1 MLSHGSRDEQRR
13 LTSVDADDT
22 YSPTLQ
28 PASSSSSSAPPFI
41 EQGPRPPPSSAP
53 AQLASPLSSLKVSD
67 SMSKRTRADSL
78 PHGPR
83 IPRSGYIATSS
94 SSSSNDLPIP
104 PLVDSD
110 DDDTEESASRRRQKI
125 IARISAQ
132 TSVDPSDQLRSDQL
146 ATVPRSYQLELAELA
161 KAGNVLVCLDTGSG
175 KTLISVLLLQYV
187 HQHSSPPPTPS
198 LAPSSGAQ
206 PFSSPAPQRKVAFFL
221 VNLVPL
227 VHQQSS
233 VIAGNSRLSVGKLYG
248 ELKDSLRSKSSQ
260 LAVDDW
266 RSPQWSALLAS
277 HQVIVSTAQCF
288 LDALIHGFIKMSD
301 LNLLIFDEVHH
312 ALKNH
317 PFFRIMKYYRLAK
330 EEERPKIFG
339 MTASPIFTG
348 SGRFDE
354 ASQYLQRAM
363 DARIHTVSR
372 GALRELEEVKRRPE
386 EMVVEFEPYL
396 TVVDEPWNADAVKYS
411 ELSMEMIELFSKKVD
426 LEICLDDEEEE
437 VDPLTEAF
445 EKEVRPKLEYTMR
458 HLGPIGCDFFWHS
471 TLLEYRSRARKW
483 ANIDRNQRTLVS
495 DEWIVEAA
503 STHRSSSVA
512 PSDSQGPPNSQTT
525 TTTITTTTQPGFGLG
540 LTVAH
545 LSTNSDLNSRILLHM
560 RSQPCIPDTL
570 GLNATNSSPKL
581 LRLIELL
588 HCFEPSKSSFCGIIF
603 VERRQT
609 ATLLVEL
616 VKRIPGLEFIHPEFL
631 LGHDNG
637 AANGGA
643 PGMDWHDQV
652 QVLNRFRRRKPTNLL
667 IATSIAEE
675 GLDIQAANLV
685 IRFDLFNRHISFLQS
700 RGRARAKESRFILMA
715 EKGNQEHAGTIL
727 NAFKTE
733 ANRAKWLDGI
743 AEPHLA
749 MPDWGEDWQQKLRI
763 DTDSQEGV
771 GVEGGEEEK
780 CMFEP
785 TTGARLFPED
795 APTLVSHYAA
805 SLHSEYLKDAVLAY
819 RIEKVDGLP
828 SYKAVL
834 ELPSTAAVRSVE
846 SDGCRSKK
854 AAKRMAAFRACQ
866 QLRALGELDEW
877 LMPKLVP
884 RLKKAKDGVVGLVN
898 AHHQAWRGSGK
909 PINVPSKKLDGWA
922 RFASSHHHAMG
933 QGWCATLLQLDKFD
947 EGYEPLLLLTRGP
960 LPETKL
966 LKLLHAGSGQMK
978 DLHPKPLRIAP
989 ELDSELIG
997 KVVEFTKFVFKLIS
1011 RKDGHSPKGKRLS
1024 WQTIEKGQ
1032 PTVLVLPV
1040 RIAAEEVQSVGDV
1053 ALDFPPSL
1061 DLTQLDL
1068 NAEGSEQKLKGRTL
1082 VKQHGYH
1089 SHSLYQFESIRSDL
1103 CPNSP
1108 LSSGAAGETYL
1119 TQHMKMYARHQASAD
1134 EHEVEVL
1141 AAQLANQPLLSVRKL
1156 PKISNLLSP
1165 PPSISFSATPA
1176 TTQGARL
1183 IVPYFYA
1190 LHPLPSTLLRSI
1202 LLLPSIFTRYDQ
1214 LLLAQACNNDL
1225 LEGRL
1230 DNDKVLEAL
1239 TSPSAGSAFDYER
1252 LEFLG
1257 DTFLKLIAT
1266 CHTFT
1271 THLGRTEAELH
1282 MANKGIVTNVRLL
1295 KEAKRLGLEKYAIL
1309 PSCNLLPRRFTAPV
1323 ICNVGGALTNDPS
1336 MDHDGQVDVVKEK
1349 TLSDIV
1355 ESLIGAALLS
1365 PSSSSPSSSSPSS
1378 SSPSSS
1384 SPSSSSPFSSS
1395 PSSPS
1400 STSTAL
1406 FVCRILHLIPSTISR
1421 LCDFNKLLEEI
1432 KHESVERNW
1441 SSRLNPPSLRHLQS
1455 LFSHTYRYPHLAL
1468 ESFTHPSLLA
1478 SILPSY
1484 QRLEFLGDAWID
1496 FFIVS
1501 RIYTEGGGLV
1511 VLDPGEMT
1519 ALKGVLASN
1528 AALSALG
1535 VKLGLHKFIASN
1547 SAVLVESIAKY
1558 GKGLEKVLRKG
1569 GGEGQYW
1576 TKAGMVQVPKAVA
1589 DVVEASFASIV
1600 VDSGFDQDTAQRVF
1614 GRIFTPFYDEHC
1626 KWEDLRVGE
1635 VKRVIEYLSSC
1646 FKRRGG
1652 GGGVMLE
1659 VSTNLV
1665 DLPAIASDVG
1675 DKDGEEAIMCAL
1687 LTPVNVEFKVRGTTI
1702 AKIKGVLAKTPL
1714 HLTRAVGIARELHEL
1729 EPQMAKLSK
1738 LRPLSM
1744 DDSPVLALN
1753 SSDDEEEEEEMQ
1765 TDQSSN
1771 LEQPDEEMPQANTAI
1786 SNHQD
1791 DQAAPTEASKPQTN
1805 ENWEDLIDHQEHLLL
1820 QLARTL
1826 GWKSTIQ
1833 TPLTSPA
1840 TAEEKEEVVMTLAKI
1855 RDLIL
1860 PPPSS
1865 SDSDSDSAK

>member
-1 MLSHGSRDEQRR
+1 
-13 LTSVDADDT
+13 
-22 YSPTLQ
+22 
-28 PASSSSSSAPPFI
+28 
-41 EQGPRPPPSSAP
+41 
-53 AQLASPLSSLKVSD
+53 
-67 SMSKRTRADSL
+67 
-78 PHGPR
+78 
-83 IPRSGYIATSS
+83 
-94 SSSSNDLPIP
+94 
-104 PLVDSD
+104 
-110 DDDTEESASRRRQKI
+110 
-125 IARISAQ
+125 
-132 TSVDPSDQLRSDQL
+132 
-146 ATVPRSYQLELAELA
+146 
-161 KAGNVLVCLDTGSG
+161 
-175 KTLISVLLLQYV
+175 
-187 HQHSSPPPTPS
+187 
-198 LAPSSGAQ
+198 
-206 PFSSPAPQRKVAFFL
+206 
-221 VNLVPL
+221 
-227 VHQQSS
+227 
-233 VIAGNSRLSVGKLYG
+233 
-248 ELKDSLRSKSSQ
+248 
-260 LAVDDW
+260 
-266 RSPQWSALLAS
+266 
-277 HQVIVSTAQCF
+277 
-288 LDALIHGFIKMSD
+288 
-301 LNLLIFDEVHH
+301 
-312 ALKNH
+312 
-317 PFFRIMKYYRLAK
+317 
-330 EEERPKIFG
+330 
-339 MTASPIFTG
+339 
-348 SGRFDE
+348 
-354 ASQYLQRAM
+354 
-363 DARIHTVSR
+363 
-372 GALRELEEVKRRPE
+372 
-386 EMVVEFEPYL
+386 
-396 TVVDEPWNADAVKYS
+396 
-411 ELSMEMIELFSKKVD
+411 
-426 LEICLDDEEEE
+426 
-437 VDPLTEAF
+437 
-445 EKEVRPKLEYTMR
+445 
-458 HLGPIGCDFFWHS
+458 
-471 TLLEYRSRARKW
+471 
-483 ANIDRNQRTLVS
+483 
-495 DEWIVEAA
+495 
-503 STHRSSSVA
+503 
-512 PSDSQGPPNSQTT
+512 
-525 TTTITTTTQPGFGLG
+525 
-540 LTVAH
+540 
-545 LSTNSDLNSRILLHM
+545 
-560 RSQPCIPDTL
+560 
-570 GLNATNSSPKL
+570 
-581 LRLIELL
+581 
-588 HCFEPSKSSFCGIIF
+588 
-603 VERRQT
+603 
-609 ATLLVEL
+609 
-616 VKRIPGLEFIHPEFL
+616 
-631 LGHDNG
+631 
-637 AANGGA
+637 
-643 PGMDWHDQV
+643 
-652 QVLNRFRRRKPTNLL
+652 
-667 IATSIAEE
+667 
-675 GLDIQAANLV
+675 
-685 IRFDLFNRHISFLQS
+685 
-700 RGRARAKESRFILMA
+700 MA
-715 EKGNQEHAGTIL
+715 EKGNKEHAGAIL

-749 MPDWGEDWQQKLRI
+749 MRDWGEDWQQKLRI
-763 DTDSQEGV
+763 DADNQEGV
-771 GVEGGEEEK
+771 GVEGGKEEE

-795 APTLVSHYAA
+795 APTLVSHYATT
-805 SLHSEYLKDAVLAY
+805 LHSEYLKDAVLAY

-898 AHHQAWRGSGK
+898 PHHQAWRGSGK

-922 RFASSHHHAMG
+922 RFASSHHHATG

-947 EGYEPLLLLTRGP
+947 EGYEPLLLLTRGA

-978 DLHPKPLRIAP
+978 DLHPKPLRIAA
-989 ELDSELIG
+989 ELDSELMG

-1011 RKDGHSPKGKRLS
+1011 RKDGHLPKGKRLS

-1082 VKQHGYH
+1082 VRQHGYH
-1089 SHSLYQFESIRSDL
+1089 SHSLYQFESIRSGL

-1141 AAQLANQPLLSVRKL
+1141 AAQLANQPFLSVRKL

-1176 TTQGARL
+1176 ATQGARL
-1183 IVPYFYA
+1183 IVPHFYA

-1230 DNDKVLEAL
+1230 DKDKVLEAL
-1239 TSPSAGSAFDYER
+1239 TSPSAGSAFDYKR

-1257 DTFLKLIAT
+1257 DTFLKLVAT

-1323 ICNVGGALTNDPS
+1323 IGSVGGALTNDSS

-1365 PSSSSPSSSSPSS
+1365 PSSSSPSS
-1378 SSPSSS
+1378 
-1384 SPSSSSPFSSS
+1384 
-1395 PSSPS
+1395 PS

-1406 FVCRILHLIPSTISR
+1406 FVCRILHLIPSTIST
-1421 LCDFNKLLEEI
+1421 LSDFNKLLEEL

-1484 QRLEFLGDAWID
+1484 QRLGFLGDAWID

-1614 GRIFTPFYDEHC
+1614 GRIFTPFYDEHR

-1635 VKRVIEYLSSC
+1635 VKRVI
-1646 FKRRGG
+1646 
-1652 GGGVMLE
+1652 
-1659 VSTNLV
+1659 
-1665 DLPAIASDVG
+1665 DPI
-1675 DKDGEEAIMCAL
+1675 
-1687 LTPVNVEFKVRGTTI
+1687 
-1702 AKIKGVLAKTPL
+1702 
-1714 HLTRAVGIARELHEL
+1714 
-1729 EPQMAKLSK
+1729 
-1738 LRPLSM
+1738 
-1744 DDSPVLALN
+1744 LALN
-1753 SSDDEEEEEEMQ
+1753 SSDDEEEEEMQ
-1765 TDQSSN
+1765 TDQPSN
-1771 LEQPDEEMPQANTAI
+1771 LEQPDEEMPQANAAI
-1786 SNHQD
+1786 PNHQD
-1791 DQAAPTEASKPQTN
+1791 DQAGPTEALKPQTN
-1805 ENWEDLIDHQEHLLL
+1805 QNWEDMIDYQEHLLL

-1865 SDSDSDSAK
+1865 SSSSDSAK

>member
-1 MLSHGSRDEQRR
+1 MRLARQENPHLKSPHTSRELGKMVFDMLSHGSRDEQRR

-28 PASSSSSSAPPFI
+28 PTPSSSSSAPPFI

-53 AQLASPLSSLKVSD
+53 AQLASPLSSLKVSNT
-67 SMSKRTRADSL
+67 MSKRTRADSL
-78 PHGPR
+78 PHGHR
-83 IPRSGYIATSS
+83 VPRSGCTATSS
-94 SSSSNDLPIP
+94 SSPSDDLPIS
-104 PLVDSD
+104 PLEGSD

-125 IARISAQ
+125 IAHISAQ

-161 KAGNVLVCLDTGSG
+161 KAGKVL
-175 KTLISVLLLQYV
+175 
-187 HQHSSPPPTPS
+187 
-198 LAPSSGAQ
+198 
-206 PFSSPAPQRKVAFFL
+206 RKVAFFL

-260 LAVDDW
+260 LAVDNW

-317 PFFRIMKYYRLAK
+317 PFFRIMNYYRLAK

-354 ASQYLQRAM
+354 ASEYLQRAM

-426 LEICLDDEEEE
+426 LEICLDDEEEV
-437 VDPLTEAF
+437 VDPVTEAF
-445 EKEVRPKLEYTMR
+445 EKKVRPKLEYTMR
-458 HLGPIGCDFFWHS
+458 HLGLIGCDFFWHS

-483 ANIDRNQRTLVS
+483 ANIDRKQRTLVS

-503 STHRSSSVA
+503 STHRSASVA

-545 LSTNSDLNSRILLHM
+545 LSTNSDLNSRILHM

-609 ATLLVEL
+609 ATLLVGL
-616 VKRIPGLEFIHPEFL
+616 IKRTPGLEFIHPEFL

-637 AANGGA
+637 TANGGA

-652 QVLNRFRRRKPTNLL
+652 QVLNRFRRRKSTNLL

-715 EKGNQEHAGTIL
+715 EKGNKEHAGAIL

-749 MPDWGEDWQQKLRI
+749 MRDWGEDWQQKLRI

-771 GVEGGEEEK
+771 GVEGEKEEE

-805 SLHSEYLKDAVLAY
+805 TLHSEYLKDAVLAY

-834 ELPSTAAVRSVE
+834 ELLSTAAVRSVE

-884 RLKKAKDGVVGLVN
+884 RLKKAKDGVVRLLN
-898 AHHQAWRGSGK
+898 PHHQAWRGSGK

-922 RFASSHHHAMG
+922 RFASSHHHATG

-978 DLHPKPLRIAP
+978 DLHPKPLRIAS
-989 ELDSELIG
+989 ELDSELMG

-1011 RKDGHSPKGKRLS
+1011 RKDGHLPKGKRLS

-1040 RIAAEEVQSVGDV
+1040 RIAAEEVQSVGDI

-1082 VKQHGYH
+1082 VRQHGYH

-1165 PPSISFSATPA
+1165 LPSISFSATPA
-1176 TTQGARL
+1176 ATQGARL
-1183 IVPYFYA
+1183 IVPHFYA

-1257 DTFLKLIAT
+1257 DTFLKLVAT

-1323 ICNVGGALTNDPS
+1323 IGSVGGALTNDPS

-1384 SPSSSSPFSSS
+1384 SPSSSSPSSSSPSSSS

-1400 STSTAL
+1400 STSTAF
-1406 FVCRILHLIPSTISR
+1406 FVCRILHLIPSTIST
-1421 LCDFNKLLEEI
+1421 LSDFNKLLEEL

-1501 RIYTEGGGLV
+1501 RIYTEGGGLAL
-1511 VLDPGEMT
+1511 LDLGEMM

-1535 VKLGLHKFIASN
+1535 VRLGLHKFIASN

-1589 DVVEASFASIV
+1589 DIVEASFASIV
-1600 VDSGFDQDTAQRVF
+1600 VDRFEGGRGEEGHRV
-1614 GRIFTPFYDEHC
+1614 PFQLFQEA
-1626 KWEDLRVGE
+1626 R
-1635 VKRVIEYLSSC
+1635 
-1646 FKRRGG
+1646 G

-1659 VSTNLV
+1659 VSTNLF

-1675 DKDGEEAIMCAL
+1675 DNDGEEAIMRAL
-1687 LTPVNVEFKVRGTTI
+1687 LTPVNVEFKVRGNTI

-1765 TDQSSN
+1765 TDQPSN
-1771 LEQPDEEMPQANTAI
+1771 LEQPDEEMPQANAAI
-1786 SNHQD
+1786 ANHQD
-1791 DQAAPTEASKPQTN
+1791 DQAGPTEASKSQTN
-1805 ENWEDLIDHQEHLLL
+1805 ENWEDMIDYQEHLLL

-1840 TAEEKEEVVMTLAKI
+1840 TAEEKEEVVMTLTKI

-1860 PPPSS
+1860 PPPPPPTPPTLTLLSE
-1865 SDSDSDSAK
+1865 ARYGL

>member
-28 PASSSSSSAPPFI
+28 PTPSSSSSAPPFI

-83 IPRSGYIATSS
+83 VPRSGYIATSS

-161 KAGNVLVCLDTGSG
+161 KAGNVLVCLNTGSG

-198 LAPSSGAQ
+198 LAPFSGAQ

-260 LAVDDW
+260 LALDNW

-396 TVVDEPWNADAVKYS
+396 TVVDEPWNADVVKYS

-426 LEICLDDEEEE
+426 LKICLDDEEEV
-437 VDPLTEAF
+437 VDP
-445 EKEVRPKLEYTMR
+445 
-458 HLGPIGCDFFWHS
+458 
-471 TLLEYRSRARKW
+471 
-483 ANIDRNQRTLVS
+483 RTLVS

-525 TTTITTTTQPGFGLG
+525 TTTTTTQPGFGLG

-545 LSTNSDLNSRILLHM
+545 LSTNSDLNSRILLHL

-637 AANGGA
+637 AANG
-643 PGMDWHDQV
+643 
-652 QVLNRFRRRKPTNLL
+652 
-667 IATSIAEE
+667 ATSIAEE

-749 MPDWGEDWQQKLRI
+749 MPDWDEDWQQKLRI

-771 GVEGGEEEK
+771 GAEGGEEEK

-805 SLHSEYLKDAVLAY
+805 TLHSEYLKDAVLAY

-922 RFASSHHHAMG
+922 RFASSHHHATG

-989 ELDSELIG
+989 ELDSELMG

-1068 NAEGSEQKLKGRTL
+1068 NAEGSEQKLKGKTL
-1082 VKQHGYH
+1082 VRQHGYH

-1103 CPNSP
+1103 CPNPP
-1108 LSSGAAGETYL
+1108 LPSGAAGETYL

-1165 PPSISFSATPA
+1165 LPSISFSATPA

-1183 IVPYFYA
+1183 VVPHFYA

-1214 LLLAQACNNDL
+1214 LLLAQACNDDL

-1239 TSPSAGSAFDYER
+1239 TSPSTGSAFDYER

-1257 DTFLKLIAT
+1257 DTFLKLVAT

-1365 PSSSSPSSSSPSS
+1365 PSSSSPSC
-1378 SSPSSS
+1378 
-1384 SPSSSSPFSSS
+1384 

-1421 LCDFNKLLEEI
+1421 LCDFNKLLEEL

-1511 VLDPGEMT
+1511 ALDPGEMT

-1547 SAVLVESIAKY
+1547 SAVLVESISKY

-1576 TKAGMVQVPKAVA
+1576 TKAGMVQVPKTVA

-1652 GGGVMLE
+1652 EGGVMLE

-1714 HLTRAVGIARELHEL
+1714 HLTR
-1729 EPQMAKLSK
+1729 LSK

-1744 DDSPVLALN
+1744 DESPVLALN
-1753 SSDDEEEEEEMQ
+1753 SSDDEEEEEMQ
-1765 TDQSSN
+1765 TDQLSN
-1771 LEQPDEEMPQANTAI
+1771 LEQPDEEMPQANATI
-1786 SNHQD
+1786 PNHQD

-1860 PPPSS
+1860 PLPCSSDSS
-1865 SDSDSDSAK
+1865 SDSDSAK